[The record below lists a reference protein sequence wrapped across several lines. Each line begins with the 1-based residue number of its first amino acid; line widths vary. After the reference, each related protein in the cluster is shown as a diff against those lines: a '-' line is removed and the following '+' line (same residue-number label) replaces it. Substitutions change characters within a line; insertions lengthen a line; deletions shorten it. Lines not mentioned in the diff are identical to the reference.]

1 MYVCVH
7 ARAHVRVFARVQLD
21 VLGCAASQDA
31 MREMSSKN
39 GSYSHKGVF
48 VAEEDFPL
56 YTDEVRGRRE
66 GGGHL

>member
-1 MYVCVH
+1 
-7 ARAHVRVFARVQLD
+7 
-21 VLGCAASQDA
+21 

-39 GSYSHKGVF
+39 GSYSDKGVF
-48 VAEEDFPL
+48 GAEEDFPL